1 MIREA
6 KLWRRSGDRVVCT
19 ACARQCSIPDG
30 SGGFCFIRR
39 NIGGKLVLMSYGVI
53 SAMQVDPIEK
63 KPFNHFMPGTYVLG
77 IGTSSCNFGCL
88 FCQNHNISKER
99 EITGLEMTPEQVVGT
114 AIKQHARGIAFTYN
128 EPTIFIEFA
137 IDVAELAH
145 RRGLS
150 TMFVSNGFM
159 TKEAIALMKGKI
171 DAVAVDF
178 KGNGERIFSNK
189 YEMVTSNEPVKEAL
203 LEMKKAGIHI
213 EITDLIVPRVG
224 DSVHACSELARWIHD
239 NLGPDT
245 PIQFTRFYPDY
256 KMLDYP
262 QTPFETLQK
271 HYDAAKA
278 EGLNYVYIGNVPGTK
293 YEHTYCPS
301 CGNAVIKRE
310 GYVITGWELD
320 SENRCRR
327 CGTPI
332 PIIGKKPVLFTDREI
347 SVLY

>member
-1 MIREA
+1 MMKPA
-6 KLWRRSGDRVVCT
+6 KLWHRSGNRVVCT
-19 ACARQCSIPDG
+19 ACARRCSIPEG

-99 EITGLEMTPEQVVGT
+99 EISGIEMTPAQVVDT
-114 AIKQHARGIAFTYN
+114 AITQNAQGIAFTYN

-137 IDVAELAH
+137 LDVAELAH
-145 RRGLS
+145 RRGLF
-150 TMFVSNGFM
+150 TTFISNGFM
-159 TKEAIALMKGKI
+159 TKETISLMKGKI
-171 DAVAVDF
+171 DAVVVDF

-203 LEMKKAGIHI
+203 IEMKRAGMHI

-224 DSVHACSELARWIHD
+224 DSLAACHELARWIRE

-245 PIQFTRFYPDY
+245 PLQFTRFYPDY

-262 QTPFETLQK
+262 YTPIETLQK
-271 HYDAAKA
+271 HYDAAKE

-293 YEHTYCPS
+293 YAHTYCPS
-301 CGNAVIKRE
+301 CGKVVIERN
-310 GYVITGWELD
+310 GYTITGWNLNP
-320 SENRCRR
+320 SNRCNG
-327 CGTPI
+327 CGTKI
-332 PIIGKKPVLFTDREI
+332 PVIGKQPELFMDRGI